1 MSSGDLWLH
10 LDKGGV
16 TVKGVGFSGKD
27 GAAIGG
33 LPDLGLG
40 VGDVEATAPGGELT
54 PMTLVTGGGGEDVDE
69 VIEVG
74 GTNAAAEDGKNV
86 GGMVDRAPREMP
98 CGVKGGAAKGLA

>member
-1 MSSGDLWLH
+1 MSFGDLWLH

-16 TVKGVGFSGKD
+16 TVKGVGFSGRE
-27 GAAIGG
+27 GAAAGG

-40 VGDVEATAPGGELT
+40 VGDVEATAPGGELIPT
-54 PMTLVTGGGGEDVDE
+54 TLFTGSGGEDVDE

-74 GTNAAAEDGKNV
+74 GTKAWDGKNV
-86 GGMVDRAPREMP
+86 GGMVDRAPRETP